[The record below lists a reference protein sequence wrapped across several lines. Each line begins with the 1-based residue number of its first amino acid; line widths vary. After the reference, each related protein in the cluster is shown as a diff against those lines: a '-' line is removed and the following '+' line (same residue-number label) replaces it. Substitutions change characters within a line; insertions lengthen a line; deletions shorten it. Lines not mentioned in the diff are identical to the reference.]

1 MFQWLKNFC
10 NLLFVKNTEFID
22 ANKAVDAAK
31 PAPAKTIDYLLNDPT
46 TVEQRIKLLPPTPS
60 PLALNIQGY
69 AGGGWDMHTLQGQAA
84 SCYVTIHNTA
94 KYLISQNK
102 TAKTFTR
109 WAATQVLNVY
119 PRAGKDFNAYYDRK
133 NLKFFYDVDA
143 VTKKMVYTSESS
155 DVVAHEFG
163 HAFLDILRPDLWNAQ
178 SYEAWAIH
186 ESFGDIVAIA
196 NIMQYDQILTKALS
210 QTGND
215 LSKSNIIS
223 RLAEELGKAIFDLTK
238 DSSYQYFLRD
248 AVNDFV
254 YVNPATLPEDAPN
267 SQISAE
273 PHSFSRVWTGTW
285 YECMIEMFKQ
295 NMSSGMAA
303 LPSLKLARDTAVVYM
318 LYACQFADTIKFY
331 NSCALQMLNYDKTK
345 NASKYQAALTKV
357 FTKRKII
364 SSIKMLSSETYESIL
379 SKNSRLIEET
389 LGDDSFI
396 VKTLSTSK
404 VKIKKSVSILSTNGT
419 SESLDVEVPSK
430 NMYMFDKNKNLIFAI
445 ETSEEEVNDMANA
458 CVSMLTAYNL
468 IGNDD
473 SKMFEVVDNKLVRR
487 KIICLC
493 NQNNACDPN
502 APEYGKPW
510 KGQNNAGCGCKGM
523 TVDCSCTPPEK
534 PAPVK
539 RGCYSTT
546 SVCNKICR
554 AVGSLISRKVC

>member
-1 MFQWLKNFC
+1 MFQWLKKIY
-10 NLLFVKNTEFID
+10 NLFYSK
-22 ANKAVDAAK
+22 
-31 PAPAKTIDYLLNDPT
+31 KTKLLNATVPSKTTKTVDYLLNDPT
-46 TVEQRIKLLPPTPS
+46 TIDQRIQVIPPTPS
-60 PLALNIQGY
+60 SLQLNIQGY
-69 AGGGWDMHTLQGQAA
+69 VGGGYASNTLQGQAA
-84 SCYVTIHNTA
+84 SCYVTIHNSA

-102 TAKTFTR
+102 TKKTFTK
-109 WAATQVLNVY
+109 WAATSILNVY
-119 PRAGKDFNAYYDRK
+119 PRAGRDFNAFYDRS
-133 NLKFFYDVDA
+133 NLKFFYDVDS
-143 VTKKMVYTSESS
+143 VTKKMVYTCESA

-196 NIMQYDQILTKALS
+196 NIMQYDQILNKALS

-223 RLAEELGKAIFDLTK
+223 RLAEELGKAIFDLTN
-238 DSSYQYFLRD
+238 DTSYQYFLRD

-254 YVNPATLPEDAPN
+254 YVNPSTLPEDAPN

-295 NMSSGMAA
+295 NLSSGMAA
-303 LPSLKLARDTAVVYM
+303 LPALKLARDTAIVYM

-331 NSCALQMLNYDKTK
+331 NSTALQMLNYDKTK
-345 NASKYQAALTKV
+345 NASKYQVVLLKV

-364 SSIKMLSSETYESIL
+364 SAIKMLSSETYDSIMN
-379 SKNSRLIEET
+379 KNDKVIEET
-389 LGDDSFI
+389 LSDDGFI
-396 VKTLSTSK
+396 LKTLSTSK
-404 VKIKKSVSILSTNGT
+404 VKIKKEVSILSTNGI
-419 SESLDVEVPSK
+419 SENIDVEVPSK
-430 NMYMFDKNKNLIFAI
+430 NMYLFDKNKNLIFSI
-445 ETSEEEVNDMANA
+445 ETSDDEINDMANS
-458 CVSMLTAYNL
+458 CVSMLNSYDL
-468 IGNDD
+468 IGKDD
-473 SKMFEVVDNKLVRR
+473 SKMFEVVENKLIRK

-510 KGQNNAGCGCKGM
+510 KGQNNAGCGSKGM
-523 TVDCSCTPPEK
+523 TVDCSCAPPEK

-539 RGCYSTT
+539 RGCYSTS

-554 AVGSLISRKVC
+554 IVGSLISRKVC